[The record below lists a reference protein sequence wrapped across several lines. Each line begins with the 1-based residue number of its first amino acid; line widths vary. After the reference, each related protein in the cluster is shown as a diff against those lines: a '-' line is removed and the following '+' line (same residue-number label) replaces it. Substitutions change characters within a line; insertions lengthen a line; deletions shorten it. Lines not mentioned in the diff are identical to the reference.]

1 MFNKVFITLT
11 LTMNVPNTFLLAN
24 PNRALSNMR
33 SDQNTDYFHR
43 GGYVTV

>member
-33 SDQNTDYFHR
+33 SDQNTYFHR